1 MKRRVSKW
9 FPNVGPGLMILLI
22 LLGGGCEFR
31 FSTAKLSEAVMCT
44 SVEED
49 TKKPIG
55 ETDVFSSDTPEIF
68 CSVKISRAPAGTSI
82 KSEWIYVRGE
92 VEDLTDYSI
101 DVFSLAA
108 EGTTTI
114 SFSLTRPNT
123 GFPKG
128 DYVLKLSLDDEEKMA
143 LPFRVE

>member
-1 MKRRVSKW
+1 MTRRVFKSSSMAV
-9 FPNVGPGLMILLI
+9 PCLMMLLI
-22 LLGGGCEFR
+22 LAGSGCEFR

-55 ETDVFSSDTPEIF
+55 KTDVFSSDTPEIF
-68 CSVKISRAPAGTSI
+68 CSVRISRAPAGTAI

-92 VEDLTDYSI
+92 VENLTDYTI
-101 DVFSLAA
+101 DAFSLEA
-108 EGTTTI
+108 EGTSTV

-128 DYVLKLSLDDEEKMA
+128 DYVLKLSLDDEEKIK